1 MKSSFLLRNSSNP
14 TSQDVPT
21 VTASG
26 LASTNN
32 ALVTRDLISLENGVE
47 HIINVLGLNPDG
59 SGSNSNSVITGE
71 DISRD
76 GIHIGPDG
84 DTPTTGKGVVL
95 KTTPDDPTQTGEL
108 WLNGEKVTTA
118 PNITTVSSN
127 VSDLFWDVKNN
138 NNVKQLKASGPVTI
152 GNDNILLSS
161 DLTTDYVTTSELN
174 NRLESE
180 YYTKEKVNDLIANIS
195 GTPDV
200 ENISVKVS
208 ELNWDSSTL
217 AGKTI
222 EQTDGVV
229 KIGPNNA
236 GTIKI
241 GPNGNTPSGKGVVLS
256 SSADG
261 TGSIHINGQQLT
273 PSDYPLKA
281 STYSNTEIDALLSG
295 SSGGDGGGGGSTGS
309 NTVAAKVSALVWDL
323 GTGKDQLK
331 ASGPVTING
340 QNIQTETEA
349 SNYYTSTQFEEKL
362 EEKLNE
368 GSTAF
373 SKSLKLS
380 EMQWDL
386 TQDGTPQLKA
396 SGPVAIGNDNILT
409 SEKLAEYT
417 PTAELNDVISAKVS
431 TLNWDLDGGNQLK
444 ATKPVTLAGENIATE
459 TFLNNNTSSLATKE
473 AVNQIQDKLS
483 TIEWDLGTNGSAL
496 KSEGKVTIGDAQS
509 GLLYIGNTIRSENK
523 TATLNVG
530 QNATKGTI
538 DVGIG
543 TGSNKGRGSLVVG
556 ASTTA
561 NATGK
566 LNIAVSDDVSKTVGA
581 LNVGTASSPDVHG
594 GITLKSEG
602 GVITARIG
610 PNAETS
616 GGKGVAITT
625 DSDGTGHLWLNG
637 AEVAVSDAPSG
648 NLANDTI
655 EWTSSKL
662 EGYDSGTAQMIKVG
676 DGAEA
681 TLSVNDGVVIS
692 TNAQSTGSVSIGNT
706 VMSASE
712 DNRLILK
719 SKDGNVCGFS
729 VGEEGVGESAHDVL
743 VSYVIIGGDGSMGDE
758 SSKLLQLVKIADI
771 KIYPIEESRISLDDK
786 GVGNCILL
794 RDNLILAS
802 TYANTGETYGLFLI
816 SIEGERFNILD
827 KVEIS
832 YGGKY
837 SRVSIPMFNV
847 SETVTEAVVGKGDG
861 VSVVSYNENTL
872 SITKNIEFAD
882 IDGTCYCCVN
892 NTIFICEKTGDK
904 NIRIYSY
911 SSMKDNAAAPSTAE
925 ITTEGTVDLDRSGVI
940 PNDNGAIL
948 VLMLYDTGSNDLLQ
962 LYELHTSESYITTA
976 TKRESLQ
983 LTKEYD
989 TFRGKYFKKNNDIY
1003 IIVYNSMSS
1012 IYKLHP
1018 GDGTGFTKIQ
1028 EVKLVE
1034 IGANYISLSN
1044 NTLFGHAI
1052 VSTEPGYVVGLYPF
1066 NGGTSPP
1073 NTDLLD
1079 YAVVHIGNPDVVTFY
1094 KEERIT
1100 MPSNNSLVMCYNK
1113 EASSSTLNSKLKSDL
1128 LLRANESS
1136 FNIGAKKLY
1145 QSNIIERQD
1154 YIVATNDWYVMAM
1167 ITDLENGTITT
1178 TQEQNTNDT
1187 TAELSSMVRSS
1198 ANNFICGFWDGT
1210 MRNFN
1215 NKLVSSPS
1223 TTGLGRINAILRL
1236 TNDYILIGGENH
1248 KVQTCKGITPIGTPT
1263 QLVNAE
1269 GVIINLYHID
1279 QNTYLAVSS
1288 TRIIIFE
1295 VTDVS
1300 VSTIRVIQAHDKT
1313 TEYRTIKY
1321 CQQINNKYYIIING
1335 ATGQST
1341 YSRIITI
1348 SDISTGAIQAFTPIE
1363 IFGDVLHV
1371 DIKCDMIDNTHVIV
1385 NGTLFLRI
1393 IRIDS
1398 LEYGTLAALGTSQQ
1412 PITTDVSMLNG
1423 TSLCRIDDYN
1433 YIVGYYNGSAPKKIK
1448 IITIT
1453 DLEAGTIEG
1462 KASSDIPGD
1471 NGYPI
1476 FIFPYYIFKDVLRN
1490 PISIAVDDSSK
1501 ATLRINDLEVSSS
1514 ISSIQSKIDSISS
1527 SVQASETIT
1536 HEAPFT
1542 GSLSEYRIGSPV
1554 YATGVVKSFDFTANT
1569 WVNSTNSTNCISE
1582 VKPQGSPSEFVG
1594 ILVAYVDADGKHL
1607 YRLNTEKHNIRA
1619 LLFASHGDFY
1629 VHIPL
1634 NESNTSTLY
1643 KVGDTLLLDGSVLSH
1658 FTPLTAKIKQS
1669 IIGTVTSVIDS
1680 NTLAVFRS

>member
-1 MKSSFLLRNSSNP
+1 MSASLLLKNTNAS
-14 TSQDVPT
+14 TSQDSQT
-21 VTASG
+21 MTASG
-26 LASTNN
+26 LALTND
-32 ALVTRDLISLENGVE
+32 ALITRDLLSLENGVE

-59 SGSNSNSVITGE
+59 SGSTSDITSE
-71 DISRD
+71 NVSRD

-84 DTPTTGKGVVL
+84 DTPTTGKGIVI
-95 KTTPDDPTQTGEL
+95 KTTPDDPDQTGEL
-108 WLNGEKVTTA
+108 WINGEKVTTA

-138 NNVKQLKASGPVTI
+138 NDVKQLKASGPVKI
-152 GNDNILLSS
+152 GNDNILLTS
-161 DLTTDYVTTSELN
+161 DLTGDYVTTSELN
-174 NRLESE
+174 ARLDSE
-180 YYTKEKVNDLIANIS
+180 YYTKEKVNELIANIS

-208 ELNWDSSTL
+208 ELNWDASTL

-222 EQTDGVV
+222 EQTTGVI

-241 GPNGNTPSGKGVVLS
+241 GPNGNTPSGKGVVLTA

-261 TGSIHINGQQLT
+261 TGSIYVNGQQFT

-281 STYSNTEIDALLSG
+281 TTYSKTEIDALLSG
-295 SSGGDGGGGGSTGS
+295 TSGGGAGGGAGGGSSGSTGS
-309 NTVAAKVSALVWDL
+309 STLAAKVSALVWDL

-331 ASGPVTING
+331 ASGPVTIKG
-340 QNIQTETEA
+340 QNIQTETEG
-349 SNYYTSTQFEEKL
+349 SNYYTTTQFDDKL

-373 SKSLKLS
+373 SKALKLS

-386 TQDGTPQLKA
+386 TQDGTPQLKS
-396 SGPVAIGNDNILT
+396 SGPVAIGDNNILT

-431 TLNWDLDGGNQLK
+431 RLNWDLDGGNQLK

-459 TFLNNNTSSLATKE
+459 TYLNNNTSSLATKE

-483 TIEWDLGTNGSAL
+483 TLEWDLGTNGSAL
-496 KSEGKVTIGDAQS
+496 KSNGKVTIGDAQS

-543 TGSNKGRGSLVVG
+543 TGANKGQGSLVVG

-581 LNVGTASSPDVHG
+581 LNVGTASSPDVRG
-594 GITLKSEG
+594 GIALKSEG
-602 GVITARIG
+602 GVITARVG

-637 AEVAVSDAPSG
+637 VEVAVSESSTG
-648 NLANDTI
+648 QLANDTI

-662 EGYDSGTAQMIKVG
+662 EGYDSGTTQMIKVG

-681 TLSVNDGVVIS
+681 TLSVNDGIIIS
-692 TNAQSTGSVSIGNT
+692 TNAQSAGSMSIDDT

-712 DNRLILK
+712 DNKLILK
-719 SKDGNVCGFS
+719 SKDGSINGFS
-729 VGEEGVGESAHDVL
+729 VGVSEGEGVNSVTKK
-743 VSYVIIGGDGSMGDE
+743 VSGYASFLGNKCCTFIIEKDTNTIVKKAEMTLHE
-758 SSKLLQLVKIADI
+758 SSYITSNALGINDNTFVVGMNDSKLYYV
-771 KIYPIEESRISLDDK
+771 
-786 GVGNCILL
+786 
-794 RDNLILAS
+794 
-802 TYANTGETYGLFLI
+802 
-816 SIEGERFNILD
+816 NITTN
-827 KVEIS
+827 EIS
-832 YGGKY
+832 SASSSYTITNIITLDGRFAFVTSDNTNVGLLDISTQLAHIRWTDIGVTLSKTLPFDSNHVIFTVSTSGLSTLHIVTVDSSSGTITHSTTDVSIRVQSIY
-837 SRVSIPMFNV
+837 HMKDNYYLITYYPSDYCIMVIDDITQKRVTLKSRVSSDPIHDVVTVRDDYVAV
-847 SETVTEAVVGKGDG
+847 SIASDIVMLGVVDYNTGVITFKDKTFKPKKSTFKLAQADNSGIIVRILMSGIGDPT
-861 VSVVSYNENTL
+861 SNE
-872 SITKNIEFAD
+872 
-882 IDGTCYCCVN
+882 VN
-892 NTIFICEKTGDK
+892 YLKVENFKTG
-904 NIRIYSY
+904 
-911 SSMKDNAAAPSTAE
+911 E
-925 ITTEGTVDLDRSGVI
+925 L
-940 PNDNGAIL
+940 IL
-948 VLMLYDTGSNDLLQ
+948 S
-962 LYELHTSESYITTA
+962 
-976 TKRESLQ
+976 
-983 LTKEYD
+983 
-989 TFRGKYFKKNNDIY
+989 
-1003 IIVYNSMSS
+1003 NSMSVNATVTANS
-1012 IYKLHP
+1012 HEYTSTVP
-1018 GDGTGFTKIQ
+1018 CY
-1028 EVKLVE
+1028 VE
-1034 IGANYISLSN
+1034 EQI
-1044 NTLFGHAI
+1044 
-1052 VSTEPGYVVGLYPF
+1052 
-1066 NGGTSPP
+1066 
-1073 NTDLLD
+1073 DL
-1079 YAVVHIGNPDVVTFY
+1079 
-1094 KEERIT
+1094 
-1100 MPSNNSLVMCYNK
+1100 PSNNSLLLAYNK
-1113 EASSSTLNSKLKSDL
+1113 EANMSVLNSKLKTDL

-1136 FNIGAKKLY
+1136 FSIGTKKPY

-1154 YIVATNDWYVMAM
+1154 YIVATNDWYVMAT
-1167 ITDLENGTITT
+1167 ITDLENGTVTVTPMQYI
-1178 TQEQNTNDT
+1178 NDT
-1187 TAELSSMVRSS
+1187 GTELTSMVPTS
-1198 ANNFICGFWDGT
+1198 ANNYICGFWDGT
-1210 MRNFN
+1210 LRNFN
-1215 NKLVSSPS
+1215 DKLVSSPS
-1223 TTGLGRINAILRL
+1223 STELSKIQAILQIA
-1236 TNDYILIGGENH
+1236 NGYILIGGSNH
-1248 KVQTCKGITPIGTPT
+1248 KVQTCKGITPCGTPT

-1269 GVIINLYHID
+1269 GEINHLYHID

-1295 VTDVS
+1295 VTDIS
-1300 VSTIRVIQAHDKT
+1300 ASTIRIIQAHDKT
-1313 TEYRTIKY
+1313 TEYNIIMY
-1321 CQQINNKYYIIING
+1321 CHQIDNIHYLIINSDR
-1335 ATGQST
+1335 TST
-1341 YSRIITI
+1341 QPVYGRIMTI
-1348 SDISTGAIQAFTPIE
+1348 SNISTGAIQAFTPIE
-1363 IFGDVLHV
+1363 VFGGIIHV
-1371 DIKCDMIDNTHVIV
+1371 DVRCDAIDSTHILV
-1385 NGTLFLRI
+1385 NGSLYVRI

-1398 LEYGTLAALGTSQQ
+1398 LEYGTLASLGTPQQ
-1412 PITTDVSMLNG
+1412 PITTDVSRLNG

-1433 YIVGYYNGSAPKKIK
+1433 YMVSYYHELHKRIK
-1448 IITIT
+1448 ILTIT

-1462 KASSDIPGD
+1462 SASSDIPGD

-1476 FIFPYYIFKDVLRN
+1476 FIFPYYIYKDVLLN

-1542 GSLSEYRIGSPV
+1542 GSLLEYTIGCPV

-1582 VKPQGSPSEFVG
+1582 VKPQGSPSEYVG
-1594 ILVAYVDADGKHL
+1594 ILVAYVDAEGNHL
-1607 YRLNTEKHNIRA
+1607 YNTNAITLDNTEKHNIRA
-1619 LLFASHGDFY
+1619 LLFASHGDFH

-1634 NESNTSTLY
+1634 SESNASTSY
-1643 KVGDTLLLDGSVLSH
+1643 KVGDTLLLDGSVLSPSA
-1658 FTPLTAKIKQS
+1658 PLTAKIKQS